1 MSDEQ
6 KKPDVPDFVRGD
18 SSPIS
23 EKEEEAL
30 DSMLRAGSR
39 PAEIPTVTPKKAPA
53 QILADQPT
61 ATKVAS
67 EVAGRPLTH
76 EEALKMLNNLPESA
90 LEEFTQRVV
99 SAIRQQKV
107 AEEETRKAVPRY
119 ITDFSTI
126 QERDIFNMDLPINPI
141 SHEIPDFLDAKLK
154 DPNFVT
160 RWIHTNSRRLGEVMA
175 QGFTYVRT
183 DELQEN
189 LKVDVTPDAA
199 GHIVYSDVV
208 LMKITKAKYYGRL
221 RENFKRAMS
230 MTQTPGRLHEK
241 MKNAIESEL
250 ASGPY
255 SDDYKKYNKEGH
267 MNTYTPLVGA

>member
-1 MSDEQ
+1 MSD
-6 KKPDVPDFVRGD
+6 KPDIPDFVRGD
-18 SSPIS
+18 SSPVS
-23 EKEEEAL
+23 DKEEEAI
-30 DSMLRAGSR
+30 DSMLRAGSQ
-39 PAEIPTVTPKKAPA
+39 PAEIPIVTPKKASA
-53 QILADQPT
+53 QILDQPV

-67 EVAGRPLTH
+67 EVAGRPLSH
-76 EEALKMLNNLPESA
+76 DEALKMLNNLPESA

-99 SAIRQQKV
+99 AAIRQSKV
-107 AEEETRKAVPRY
+107 AEEETKKAIPRY
-119 ITDFSTI
+119 ITDFSNI
-126 QERDIFNMDLPINPI
+126 QERDIFNLDLPINPI
-141 SHEIPDFLDAKLK
+141 SHEVPDFLDAKLK
-154 DPNFVT
+154 DSNFIA
-160 RWIHTNSRRLGEVMA
+160 RWIHTNSRRLGEVLA
-175 QGFTYVRT
+175 QGFRYVHP
-183 DELQEN
+183 DELVQN
-189 LKVDVTPDAA
+189 LKVDITPDAA

-250 ASGPY
+250 SSGPY